1 MRPNPAMTA
10 DALRRAANVPSVG
23 ARQKVRMIIE
33 FCPETGECEI
43 TAPANP
49 LMFYGILKIAEK
61 TFDRMQQQPAPPA
74 PPANGND
81 GGQPK

>member
-1 MRPNPAMTA
+1 MNPSLSPS
-10 DALRRAANVPSVG
+10 ALRRAANVPAVG
-23 ARQKVRMIIE
+23 QRQTVRMIIE

-61 TFDRMQQQPAPPA
+61 TFDRMQQQPVPTA
-74 PPANGND
+74 PANGND